1 MLSIKLSSLSK
12 VPLLFV
18 IKNNCHIIII
28 IIIIIAIKKD
38 RKSRLFTK
46 GGNACI
52 V

>member
-28 IIIIIAIKKD
+28 IIAIAIKKD